1 MKKLVFILILIIT
14 TVPDIFS
21 QYIFSWVISPGGDYG
36 STSEYNLSW
45 TLGELMPETYISD
58 NITLTQG
65 FQQPDLIKSTYLQND
80 QFNFTVNTYPN
91 PVINDLIIDFE
102 GLRDTE
108 LLYISVMDIMGRI
121 LILNK
126 LKELPETCQFK
137 LNMENLHKGIYFLK
151 IYTPDCRIYKLFKIE
166 KQ

>member
-1 MKKLVFILILIIT
+1 
-14 TVPDIFS
+14 
-21 QYIFSWVISPGGDYG
+21 
-36 STSEYNLSW
+36 
-45 TLGELMPETYISD
+45 MPETYISD
-58 NITLTQG
+58 NITITQG
-65 FQQPDLIKSTYLQND
+65 FQQPDLIISTHLQND
-80 QFNFTVNTYPN
+80 KFNFTVNTYPN

-126 LKELPETCQFK
+126 LRELPETCQFK

-151 IYTPDCRIYKLFKIE
+151 IYTPDYRLYKLLKIE